1 MRDRYTVVVGKKEMR
16 KGNGTYRAAGRAA
29 LGRAVGGRAA
39 LGAGG
44 VVRVDEVHG
53 FFLVLL
59 PEGCCL
65 YANSVFWSRGMVWCV
80 VGKRR
85 DPNWELWETYTEVRS
100 E

>member
-1 MRDRYTVVVGKKEMR
+1 MERKER
-16 KGNGTYRAAGRAA
+16 REGTYRAAGRAA

-59 PEGCCL
+59 PEGIVL
-65 YANSVFWSRGMVWCV
+65 A
-80 VGKRR
+80 
-85 DPNWELWETYTEVRS
+85 
-100 E
+100 